1 MKSQL
6 DKDGIETYL
15 NRQLEASYGVYKQV
29 KRLNL
34 SSLCSS
40 LVEHINSELPTRCPS
55 VDGFKYVVHAT
66 VQVRHSGII

>member
-15 NRQLEASYGVYKQV
+15 NSRLEAAYSEYIRV
-29 KRLNL
+29 KSRMI
-34 SSLCSS
+34 SKLCSS
-40 LVEHINSELPTRCPS
+40 VVEQINAELPNKCPS

-66 VQVRHSGII
+66 VQVRS

>member
-15 NRQLEASYGVYKQV
+15 NSRLEAAYSEYIRV
-29 KRLNL
+29 KSRII
-34 SSLCSS
+34 SKLCSS
-40 LVEHINSELPTRCPS
+40 VVEQINAELPNKCPS

-66 VQVRHSGII
+66 VQVRS

>member
-15 NRQLEASYGVYKQV
+15 NTRLEAAYSEYSQV
-29 KRLNL
+29 KSITLSRL
-34 SSLCSS
+34 CTS
-40 LVEHINSELPTRCPS
+40 LVEHVNAELPKECPS

-66 VQVRHSGII
+66 VQVR